1 MVVLRI
7 RCVIYAQTTL
17 GQQLVEEE
25 AGTSIELC
33 ACGSSTRYK
42 HSIHIF
48 FLHTFPCTPSAP
60 HRLPHRLTL

>member
-48 FLHTFPCTPSAP
+48 SCTHFLAHHQLHTDCRTA
-60 HRLPHRLTL
+60 